1 MSGLAFLFVN
11 LTLHTLIHTFA
22 LSDAP
27 TLSRCNPKT
36 LFIFQKPCGAS
47 APLFYCGFNATR
59 GIEECLKEHGIN
71 WREEGEKD

>member
-1 MSGLAFLFVN
+1 LIDFILAN
-11 LTLHTLIHTFA
+11 SIN
-22 LSDAP
+22 
-27 TLSRCNPKT
+27 C
-36 LFIFQKPCGAS
+36 QKPCGAS